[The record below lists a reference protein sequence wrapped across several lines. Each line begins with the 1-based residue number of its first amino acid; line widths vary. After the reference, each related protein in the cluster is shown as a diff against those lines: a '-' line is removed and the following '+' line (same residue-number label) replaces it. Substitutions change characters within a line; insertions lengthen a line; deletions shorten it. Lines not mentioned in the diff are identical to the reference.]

1 MSHKVYALLFI
12 HSNSKFAVGGVK
24 ALAIGSA
31 YSSITNIQE
40 SSLVSLGNPDL
51 GLGGSLHSIDL
62 NDVTEPLVFQTNET
76 LIFRIGMYEKQGINF
91 LQHAALYLNNGGKD
105 LDGSDLRSSD
115 YDTSIVFDKYSKDTI
130 ITTDPNNLLE
140 HSEFKLLEQ
149 DATLLIIQ
157 FSLTFAKPMD
167 VSNLYFV
174 SWNEEKQPTYKTYYD
189 VLAITPLSVEYP
201 NISNSFVAESYL
213 ELSFNSTESESLIV
227 DTSIPYWVKSYVKGW
242 SEDTISDSEF
252 LNAIQF
258 LIDDDVSLN
267 STSTIDVFH
276 SEEIPNWIKQYARLW
291 VTDKITNEDFISI
304 ISHLIKTGVI
314 LN

>member
-1 MSHKVYALLFI
+1 
-12 HSNSKFAVGGVK
+12 
-24 ALAIGSA
+24 
-31 YSSITNIQE
+31 
-40 SSLVSLGNPDL
+40 L

-91 LQHAALYLNNGGKD
+91 MRHAALYLNNDGKD

-115 YDTSIVFDKYSKDTI
+115 YDTSIVFDKYSEETI

-189 VLAITPLSVEYP
+189 VLTITPLSVEYP